1 MTRTL
6 IKIIT
11 SVALISAAFVGS
23 AQNNEETPQNTATS
37 PLKIPFVEGAAVLDG
52 VLDEPQW
59 QSAAVQQL
67 TYVTEPFEN
76 TAAPVRTDVFI
87 YEDGT
92 SLFVAFKAYDPNPE
106 SIRAFY
112 RDRDLIFGGD
122 MVGVK
127 LDTFNDSRLAY
138 QFFVNPYGVQA
149 DVIEN
154 EMTGRESEAWNAIW
168 ESAGQ
173 IDADGYVVE
182 IALPLR
188 TMNFNEGE
196 RTKTWGAEFLRFY
209 PREDYLRISNLPRDR
224 DNACILCQLGEVSG
238 FENATQG
245 NNLAIVPTVVAGK
258 SRSRDIYSTRD
269 WTYDD
274 NQEVGLDVNWGIT
287 PEITLQATLNP
298 DFSQVEADVAQLS
311 INNTFA
317 LFFDEQRPFFT
328 ENADYF
334 SSNLNLV
341 YTRNIGSPDY
351 GAKVTG
357 RLGDHSVGVFIA
369 NDESTTFLV
378 PGNIGS
384 SVAELAQSSTNT
396 ALRYRY
402 DMSEDLSIGLVS
414 TLRKADDYHNYVNGI
429 DARYLITD
437 TDTLRAQFVVSD
449 TQYPTDLFRDFC
461 EADCE
466 DQQDYSEEALRTF
479 SDEAFTGQAFRINY
493 RHEERDWFFRA
504 DHYSNGEDFRAD
516 LGFVSR
522 VDRHTS
528 VIGGGYYW
536 WNENSWWN
544 RIRINGDWDIAHNDD
559 GELIEK
565 EIEGYVSIRG
575 DYQSFFE
582 IGYMKRDRVG
592 LRLNPQ
598 SLAIDDNTDLF
609 TEKQWRVFFETQP
622 NEVLYMNVF
631 SSVGDAIDFSNNRLG
646 ERLFMEGEVELNLG
660 QHLFV
665 GGYFLYSDFEVEN
678 QPLFTAKILDT
689 RFTYQ
694 FDARQFLRLIVAYSD
709 IDRNPANYLTAV
721 DQESQDL
728 GWQLLY
734 SYKVNPLTKFFV
746 GVSDASF
753 NDDSLRRLTSAEQ
766 SVFMKFSYA
775 WLP

>member
-1 MTRTL
+1 MIRSL
-6 IKIIT
+6 FGLC
-11 SVALISAAFVGS
+11 VLLAAISTTAAQEQQS
-23 AQNNEETPQNTATS
+23 QNTSQLT
-37 PLKIPFVEGAAVLDG
+37 IPFLEGAATLDG

-59 QSAAVQQL
+59 QQAAKQSLV
-67 TYVTEPFEN
+67 YVTEPFEN
-76 TAAPVRTDVFI
+76 TASPVATEVFI

-92 SLFVAFKAYDPNPE
+92 SLFIAFRAHDPDP
-106 SIRAFY
+106 SAIRAFY

-138 QFFVNPYGVQA
+138 QFFVNPFGVQA

-154 EMTGRESEAWNAIW
+154 EMTGQESDAWNAIW

-173 IDADGYVVE
+173 VNDSGYIVE
-182 IALPLR
+182 MALPLR
-188 TMNFNEGE
+188 TMNFDEGQ
-196 RTKTWGAEFLRFY
+196 RTKVWGAEFLRFY
-209 PREDYLRISNLPRDR
+209 PREDYLRISNIPRDR
-224 DNACILCQLGEVSG
+224 NNSCLLCQLEEISG

-245 NNLAIVPTVVAGK
+245 NNLAIVPTIVAGK
-258 SRSRDIYSTRD
+258 SRSRDIYETRD

-287 PEITLQATLNP
+287 PEFTLQATLNP

-357 RLGDHSVGVFIA
+357 RVDDHSIGVFVA
-369 NDESTTFLV
+369 DDVATTFLV
-378 PGNIGS
+378 PGNLGS
-384 SVAELAQSSTNT
+384 SVAEIQESSNNT
-396 ALRYRY
+396 AIRYRY
-402 DMSEDLSIGLVS
+402 DFSSDFSVGVVS
-414 TLRKADDYHNYVNGI
+414 TLRKSDSYHNYVNGI

-437 TDTLRAQFVVSD
+437 NDTLRAQFVVSE
-449 TQYPTDLFRDFC
+449 TQYPDFLFRDFC
-461 EADCE
+461 SEDCSVP
-466 DQQDYSEEALRTF
+466 QDFSEEALRTQRT
-479 SDEAFTGQAFRINY
+479 DAFTGQAFRINY
-493 RHEERDWFFRA
+493 RHEARDWFFRA

-522 VDRHTS
+522 VDRSTS

-544 RIRINGDWDIAHNDD
+544 RIRISGDWDIAHNDD
-559 GELIEK
+559 GELLEK
-565 EIEGYVSIRG
+565 ELEANVSIRG
-575 DYQSFFE
+575 DYQSFAE
-582 IGYMKRDRVG
+582 IGYLRRDRAG
-592 LRLNPQ
+592 LRLDP
-598 SLAIDDNTDLF
+598 STLAIDGNSDRF
-609 TEKQWRVFFETQP
+609 TERQWRMFVETQP
-622 NEVLYMNVF
+622 NEILYLNSFM
-631 SSVGDAIDFSNNRLG
+631 SYGDQIDFANNRLG
-646 ERLFMEGEVELNLG
+646 ERFFIEGEVELNVG

-665 GGYFLYSDFEVEN
+665 GGYFLHNEFDADN
-678 QPLFTAKILDT
+678 QPLFTANLLDA

-694 FDARQFLRLIVAYSD
+694 VDARQFLRLIVSYSYIERNQD
-709 IDRNPANYLTAV
+709 NYIDAV
-721 DQESQDL
+721 DAESQDL

-734 SYKVNPLTKFFV
+734 SYKVNPLTKFFI
-746 GVSDASF
+746 GVSDTSF
-753 NDDSLRRLTSAEQ
+753 NDDSLTRLTSAEQ

-775 WLP
+775 WLE